1 MGPPPFGGASQGGR
15 GMGPRPPPGQ
25 PGRGGGRGQ
34 ARRAGRGPS
43 PGRAG
48 RATPP
53 VSHTPILCHS
63 KLMVAEG

>member
-1 MGPPPFGGASQGGR
+1 
-15 GMGPRPPPGQ
+15 MGPRPPPGQ

-34 ARRAGRGPS
+34 GRGAGRGPS

-53 VSHTPILCHS
+53 VSHSPISFHS
-63 KLMVAEG
+63 KVMSSPW